1 MKLFRNVIKVY
12 CYLNNVS
19 ADLFF
24 EILYVQTYWING
36 NLGTFVRSYFPQF
49 NNKPP
54 DFL

>member
-24 EILYVQTYWING
+24 EIFVCSNILDKWKLG
-36 NLGTFVRSYFPQF
+36 NICKIIFPAI
-49 NNKPP
+49 
-54 DFL
+54 